1 MRVLDLFSGTGSVSQ
16 AARSLGHEAISL
28 DYAMPADIQCD
39 LLKWDHTVYPPG
51 HFDIIACSP
60 PCAVWS
66 NARLMNIGKLHKD
79 TCRGKWTKE
88 ELDADLNGEQGKLLV
103 DRMREVLDYFQ
114 PRWWWIENPWLS
126 RMRDYIT
133 DLPYVCVDYCMY
145 CDWGYRKRTR
155 LWTNIPFE
163 PRTCDGSGRCG
174 NMDGKRHRVNLIDR
188 GGYLHEK
195 YRVPKRL
202 IVDLLLATASV

>member
-1 MRVLDLFSGTGSVSQ
+1 MRVFDLFSGTGSVSL

-39 LLKWDHTVYPPG
+39 LPKWD
-51 HFDIIACSP
+51 
-60 PCAVWS
+60 
-66 NARLMNIGKLHKD
+66 
-79 TCRGKWTKE
+79 
-88 ELDADLNGEQGKLLV
+88 
-103 DRMREVLDYFQ
+103 
-114 PRWWWIENPWLS
+114 LS

-163 PRTCDGSGRCG
+163 PRTCDGSGACG
-174 NMDGKRHRVNLIDR
+174 NMEGKRHRVNLIDR

>member
-1 MRVLDLFSGTGSVSQ
+1 MRVFDLFSGTGSVSQ
-16 AARSLGHEAISL
+16 AARDLGHEAISL

-79 TCRGKWTKE
+79 KSRKWTKE
-88 ELDADLNGEQGKLLV
+88 ELDADLDGCDGKLLV

-114 PRWWWIENPWLS
+114 PRWYWIENPWLS

-133 DLPYVCVDYCMY
+133 DMPYVCVDYCMY
-145 CDWGYRKRTR
+145 SDWGYRKRTR
-155 LWTNIPFE
+155 LWTNIPFK
-163 PRTCDGSGRCG
+163 PRTCDGSGACG
-174 NMDGKRHRVNLIDR
+174 NMDGKRHRVNLINR
-188 GGYLHEK
+188 GGYLFEK
-195 YRVPKRL
+195 YRIPARL
-202 IVDLLLATASV
+202 IEDLLLATASTR